1 MDDSVHFFVAGHQS
15 AAIDAVLII
24 FHFEKLKVHPQVFD
38 FNLSIR
44 RMLCGFYSS
53 GMQFHV
59 KLFLNE
65 KSVKK
70 RFQFFQWRMSM
81 GMENGRRRQA
91 EWAAVNQQFLSHAIW
106 SRPVSFRR
114 MQMDGTN
121 STEQA
126 SDALSLSVIYTQSSW
141 WARPK
146 READRFVL
154 GAIHHLRDFQWNVV
168 PLNAFTDK

>member
-1 MDDSVHFFVAGHQS
+1 MDDSVHFFAAGHQS

-24 FHFEKLKVHPQVFD
+24 FHFEKLKVRPQVFD

-70 RFQFFQWRMSM
+70 DFNFFNDGCQWVWKMAVD
-81 GMENGRRRQA
+81 GRR
-91 EWAAVNQQFLSHAIW
+91 NG
-106 SRPVSFRR
+106 P
-114 MQMDGTN
+114 
-121 STEQA
+121 
-126 SDALSLSVIYTQSSW
+126 
-141 WARPK
+141 P
-146 READRFVL
+146 
-154 GAIHHLRDFQWNVV
+154 
-168 PLNAFTDK
+168 